1 MRPQSVPARSSR
13 ITLHLFCRQKVQEV
27 WVQQFPS
34 LGQRA
39 YVAVPLQNSFLHLHW
54 PGSISALSLFPVV
67 PRNDLFIWRAAQC
80 LNNFAISD
88 GICVLANA
96 WTVELSKMPLKI
108 LMILSLNGTFLMAPA
123 VLNQVCCEQKGCLLK
138 RTFSLQS
145 LGAVQ
150 PDWLYALSKSL
161 SRDYNTISS
170 H

>member
-1 MRPQSVPARSSR
+1 MSPESVPARSSR
-13 ITLHLFCRQKVQEV
+13 ITLHLFYRQKVQEV
-27 WVQQFPS
+27 WLQQSPS
-34 LGQRA
+34 LGRGHVRLCHCRTA
-39 YVAVPLQNSFLHLHW
+39 S
-54 PGSISALSLFPVV
+54 SISTDLALLSALSLFPVI

-88 GICVLANA
+88 GICILTNA
-96 WTVELSKMPLKI
+96 WTAELSKMPLKI
-108 LMILSLNGTFLMAPA
+108 LSILSLNGTFLMAPA

-138 RTFSLQS
+138 RMSSLQS

>member
-1 MRPQSVPARSSR
+1 MSPESDPARSSR
-13 ITLHLFCRQKVQEV
+13 ITLHLFYRQKVQEV

-39 YVAVPLQNSFLHLHW
+39 YVAVPLQYSFLHLHW
-54 PGSISALSLFPVV
+54 PGSTSALSLFPAIF
-67 PRNDLFIWRAAQC
+67 RNDLFIWRAAQR

-88 GICVLANA
+88 GICILTNA
-96 WTVELSKMPLKI
+96 WTVELSKIPLKI
-108 LMILSLNGTFLMAPA
+108 LTILSLNGIFSMAPA

-138 RTFSLQS
+138 RMFSWQS